1 MSFLELQNQ
10 VIQLP
15 VAERVVLMEQ
25 IRDSLSEAEIEA
37 FWVEK
42 AEQVV
47 DLVDAGQMPVFT
59 KDYLRKRRAE
69 QAIT

>member
-59 KDYLRKRRAE
+59 KDDLRKRRAE